1 MIGNN
6 IVMAADMADLQAVWN
21 SIVGKWIGPAV
32 FIVLGCLSLKFLLN
46 RQWSQFISFLAI
58 GAAVAVVIYVAPAMF
73 SQNSQLV
80 HSVSDTAKQIS

>member
-1 MIGNN
+1 MEQI
-6 IVMAADMADLQAVWN
+6 IFSSDIATLQEVWN
-21 SIVGKWIGPAV
+21 SIVSKWIGPAV

-58 GAAVAVVIYVAPAMF
+58 GAMVAVVIYVAPAMF
-73 SQNSQLV
+73 SQSSNLV